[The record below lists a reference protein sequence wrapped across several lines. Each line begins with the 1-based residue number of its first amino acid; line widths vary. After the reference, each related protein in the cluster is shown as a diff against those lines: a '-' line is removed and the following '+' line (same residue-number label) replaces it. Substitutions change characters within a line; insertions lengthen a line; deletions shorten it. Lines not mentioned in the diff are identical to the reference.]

1 MTPPLGIIIFER
13 HLWIVTQANILVSS
27 SFDKK

>member
-1 MTPPLGIIIFER
+1 MMPPLGINIFER
-13 HLWIVTQANILVSS
+13 HLWIVAQANILVSS